1 MSTLP
6 GKFDVI
12 SSSRIPTMHFQNSL
26 PKLPVPTLEDS
37 LQRMLYAAEPL
48 ATAAELEE
56 MRTLAD
62 EFASG
67 HGKPLQEALVAK
79 DKAIYSS
86 FITEPWFDMYLKD
99 RRPLLLNQNPQLT
112 FKDEEGTRGGPG
124 TQLARAARLVHGA
137 ATFQR
142 TLETNQLI
150 PDIFHTQPHRTKTRL
165 WEETVRLLPSGI
177 AFYGAAA
184 LGAYPLDMSQ
194 YANLFKS
201 TRVPG
206 VEKDELVVAP
216 KAKHVCVMRNGH
228 FYKVD
233 VLDQDGATLPL
244 PEIHGALQA
253 VVENADAAPAPA
265 DEAIGLLTTLP
276 RDQWARLRASIEG
289 GSAEN
294 ATSLAVIDDAL
305 FVLSLEPG
313 QPKSAL
319 ESCSFFLHG
328 SGVDRWFDKSFS
340 LIVSSDGQA
349 AINFEHAWGDGVAV
363 LRFFNEVYELS
374 TSMPLTSPVPPS
386 IEPTKASFALP
397 ADVKK
402 AVADAKA
409 TFDTTV
415 GRTELALLQA
425 DFFNSKMLKTAKL
438 SPDGAMQM
446 AFQLAHVKMHGG
458 TLLPSTYESASTAAF
473 KHGRTETI
481 RSATPEALAFTK
493 AFTDPSTSA
502 STRTAALRQAVDN
515 HSEITKAAL
524 MGKGWDRHL
533 FALSHY
539 AAAEG
544 LDIPLFSC
552 KAMQKLR
559 HIILSTST
567 LNSEALAGGGFGPV
581 NDDCYAIGYG
591 IRSYGSEAR
600 VMTYSKDSQGFVD
613 SLESAMKEMAD
624 AAIASATA

>member
-1 MSTLP
+1 MRASPLLRCRASRHVALHQTITRSMSTLP

-233 VLDQDGATLPL
+233 VLDQTARPCRCRRSTALSRPSSKTPTPRPRPRMRPSVYSPHCRAISGLAC
-244 PEIHGALQA
+244 ERASRVGALK
-253 VVENADAAPAPA
+253 
-265 DEAIGLLTTLP
+265 T
-276 RDQWARLRASIEG
+276 RRAW
-289 GSAEN
+289 
-294 ATSLAVIDDAL
+294 
-305 FVLSLEPG
+305 
-313 QPKSAL
+313 
-319 ESCSFFLHG
+319 
-328 SGVDRWFDKSFS
+328 R
-340 LIVSSDGQA
+340 
-349 AINFEHAWGDGVAV
+349 
-363 LRFFNEVYELS
+363 
-374 TSMPLTSPVPPS
+374 
-386 IEPTKASFALP
+386 
-397 ADVKK
+397 
-402 AVADAKA
+402 
-409 TFDTTV
+409 
-415 GRTELALLQA
+415 
-425 DFFNSKMLKTAKL
+425 
-438 SPDGAMQM
+438 
-446 AFQLAHVKMHGG
+446 
-458 TLLPSTYESASTAAF
+458 
-473 KHGRTETI
+473 
-481 RSATPEALAFTK
+481 
-493 AFTDPSTSA
+493 
-502 STRTAALRQAVDN
+502 
-515 HSEITKAAL
+515 
-524 MGKGWDRHL
+524 
-533 FALSHY
+533 
-539 AAAEG
+539 
-544 LDIPLFSC
+544 
-552 KAMQKLR
+552 
-559 HIILSTST
+559 
-567 LNSEALAGGGFGPV
+567 
-581 NDDCYAIGYG
+581 
-591 IRSYGSEAR
+591 
-600 VMTYSKDSQGFVD
+600 
-613 SLESAMKEMAD
+613 
-624 AAIASATA
+624 